1 MSMRMSN
8 NSNDDERLAPVAYLP
23 WAGSEN
29 DADAAA
35 DAVAHF
41 AALSREDAPSDPA
54 RDALAAENILT
65 RRLRSRSLS
74 VSEARS
80 VLAEAD
86 LDLDATEELIE
97 RFTRIGYLDDVR
109 LAEQIVHTH
118 HERKGLGRS
127 AVEAEM
133 RRRKLDQ
140 HAVATV
146 LDELSVDESGPATE
160 LADARLRRMS
170 SLDDETA
177 ERRLI
182 SFLLRKGYAS
192 SVSREAVKA
201 AFIANGRRT
210 R

>member
-1 MSMRMSN
+1 MSMRTSN

-29 DADAAA
+29 DADA

-41 AALSREDAPSDPA
+41 AALSRDDAPSDPA

-86 LDLDATEELIE
+86 LDLGASEELIE

-109 LAEQIVHTH
+109 LA
-118 HERKGLGRS
+118 
-127 AVEAEM
+127 
-133 RRRKLDQ
+133 
-140 HAVATV
+140 
-146 LDELSVDESGPATE
+146 
-160 LADARLRRMS
+160 
-170 SLDDETA
+170 
-177 ERRLI
+177 
-182 SFLLRKGYAS
+182 
-192 SVSREAVKA
+192 
-201 AFIANGRRT
+201 
-210 R
+210 